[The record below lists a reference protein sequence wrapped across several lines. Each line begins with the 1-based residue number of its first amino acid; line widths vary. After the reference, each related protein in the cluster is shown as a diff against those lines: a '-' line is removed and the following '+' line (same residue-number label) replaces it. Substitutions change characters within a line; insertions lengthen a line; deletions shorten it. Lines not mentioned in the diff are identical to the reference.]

1 MIAKIKV
8 VTQEEFDAQLEKAS
22 DEKDLTLAQKGQKA
36 FSLNGC
42 ISCHNIEKGG
52 KAGTGPALFGKFG
65 TEETL
70 VGGAKVMIDE
80 NYIRES
86 IMDPAAKVVNGFSPV
101 MPPFQ
106 GRISEQD
113 LAAIIEFIK
122 SLK

>member
-1 MIAKIKV
+1 
-8 VTQEEFDAQLEKAS
+8 
-22 DEKDLTLAQKGQKA
+22 
-36 FSLNGC
+36 
-42 ISCHNIEKGG
+42 
-52 KAGTGPALFGKFG
+52 
-65 TEETL
+65 